1 MKFFQSIPTLILLLV
16 LSSACTSEEVGKEP
30 EVEKERE
37 NVFPLTLKHELFEIS
52 TPEGFKLT
60 REQGIDTYIGRI
72 TNGELTIYYDIG
84 HNSFPGIDQMKEM
97 DHYLYMEY
105 LEVDGNPA
113 LMIKE
118 TRTDMDTRL
127 SIFIDGGE
135 WERNRLYV
143 HDPVDDELIKEIF
156 KTHRFTDEG
165 L

>member
-1 MKFFQSIPTLILLLV
+1 
-16 LSSACTSEEVGKEP
+16 
-30 EVEKERE
+30 
-37 NVFPLTLKHELFEIS
+37 
-52 TPEGFKLT
+52 
-60 REQGIDTYIGRI
+60 
-72 TNGELTIYYDIG
+72 
-84 HNSFPGIDQMKEM
+84 MKEM

-143 HDPVDDELIKEIF
+143 HDPVDDGLIKEIF